1 MNKACMLKVDIYQT
15 LEDRGND
22 EEIESHGPYKCLCHS
37 SNGLLKKGV
46 KEPWLG
52 EGYYFWD
59 TRIEDAY
66 WWGSV
71 AYPTAG
77 YVVCHTTYD
86 QYSPFLFDMVGR
98 VDHYEEFIKC
108 AAYIKS
114 QKNLERISFPTV
126 LAFLKKHADFPYKA
140 IRVHPMP
147 KYVKDDGIYFP
158 GKSLVISEIA
168 KIQIC
173 FFDNTMWMSEYKI
186 VDKKSAFA
194 NQTI

>member
-1 MNKACMLKVDIYQT
+1 MLEVKIYQT

-22 EEIESHGPYKCLCHS
+22 EVIESHGPYKCLSHTG
-37 SNGLLKKGV
+37 NGLLKKGV

-66 WWGSV
+66 WWGNVVYSR
-71 AYPTAG
+71 TG
-77 YVVCHTTYD
+77 YVVCQTTYD
-86 QYSPFLFDMVGR
+86 QYSPMLFDMVGR

-108 AAYIKS
+108 AAYIKT
-114 QKNLERISFPTV
+114 QRNLERISFPAV
-126 LAFLKKHADFPYKA
+126 LAFLKKHAGFSYKA
-140 IRVHPMP
+140 IRVHPIP
-147 KYVKDDGIYFP
+147 KHVKDEGVFFP
-158 GKSLVISEIA
+158 GNRLIVSEID

-173 FFDNTMWMSEYKI
+173 FFDNTMWRSEFKI
-186 VDKKSAFA
+186 VDRKPSIT